1 METDFEGPAFISH
14 KAYTYALLTYVCC
27 GTLSKPQWVKVKN
40 IVLKDGKYYAHPNP
54 LPFDSA
60 TIEQLNTALQA
71 AGYTELSVCDE
82 HDSGMSSLRP

>member
-1 METDFEGPAFISH
+1 VLRHTVQTPVENTPRLNTLDHEFADDD
-14 KAYTYALLTYVCC
+14 
-27 GTLSKPQWVKVKN
+27 LSKPQWVKVKN